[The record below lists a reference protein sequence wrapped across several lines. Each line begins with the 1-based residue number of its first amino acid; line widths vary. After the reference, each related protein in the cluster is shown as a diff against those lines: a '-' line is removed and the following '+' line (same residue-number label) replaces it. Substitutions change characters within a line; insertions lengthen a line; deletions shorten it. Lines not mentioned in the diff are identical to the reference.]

1 VSGVRSGVLLRCIS
15 CGSEFPAN
23 KVVYFCDSCGN
34 LLDVVQD
41 VSHLDLGWLKN
52 LWSGRI
58 STMWRYRE
66 LIPVDREPITL
77 QEGGTP
83 LYKAEKAARWA
94 DVKNLYIKFEGGNP
108 TGSFKD
114 RGMSVAITKS
124 LELGRKT
131 VICASTGNTSSSMAA
146 YAAAAGVKA
155 IVLVPRGRVAAG
167 KLFQT
172 MLHGAETYAVDEGFD
187 AALQTV
193 ISSTRDSDTYIL
205 NSVNPWRIEGQKT
218 LSFEVW
224 ERMGDTE
231 YVVSV
236 PVGNCG
242 NISAIWKGFKELE
255 TVGLSKTHPRLVG
268 VQAEGASPFVDM
280 VRRGDEKL
288 IPLENPRTIA
298 SAIRIGKP
306 VNWLKALKAIKES
319 SGMVEKVSDEMI
331 LEAQRLLASGEGIGV
346 EPASAASLA
355 CVKKLREHG
364 LLDRSETVVCV
375 ATGHAL
381 KDPNPELAP
390 NKLKES
396 SYVAGLARR

>member
-1 VSGVRSGVLLRCIS
+1 MSDVRSEILLRCIS
-15 CGSEFPAN
+15 CGREFPADSII
-23 KVVYFCDSCGN
+23 YFCGDCGN
-34 LLDVVQD
+34 LLDVVGD
-41 VSHLDLGWLKN
+41 IGRLNPIELKN
-52 LWSGRI
+52 LWASRKF
-58 STMWRYRE
+58 TMWRYRE
-66 LIPVDREPITL
+66 LIPVEREPITL
-77 QEGGTP
+77 HEGGTP
-83 LYKAEKAARWA
+83 LYRAEKAARWA
-94 DVKNLYIKFEGGNP
+94 DVKNLYVKFEGGNP

-124 LELGRKT
+124 LELGRET

-172 MLHGAETYAVDEGFD
+172 MLHGAETYTVDEGFD
-187 AALQTV
+187 TALQTV
-193 ISSTRDSDTYIL
+193 LSSSRESGIYIL

-218 LSFEVW
+218 LAYEVW
-224 ERMGDTE
+224 EVLGDGE

-255 TVGLSKTHPRLVG
+255 MVGLARTHPRLVG

-280 VRRGDEKL
+280 VRRGDERL
-288 IPLENPRTIA
+288 IPVESPRTIA

-306 VNWLKALKAIKES
+306 VNWLKALRAIRES
-319 SGMVEKVSDEMI
+319 EGLVEKVSDEMI

-355 CVKKLREHG
+355 GVKKLREQG

-381 KDPNPELAP
+381 KDPNPDLVP
-390 NKLKES
+390 NKPRES
-396 SYVAGLARR
+396 SYLARR